1 MFAINFFLCEKNTYF
16 APQLKNVTK
25 KVHDNVK
32 SLSNNRKKE
41 DDRLQRRSLKASHQA
56 CFRPQSQDQEI
67 LVRG

>member
-32 SLSNNRKKE
+32 SLSNNREKS
-41 DDRLQRRSLKASHQA
+41 DDGEQRIAFKYKNQKS
-56 CFRPQSQDQEI
+56 F
-67 LVRG
+67 